1 MSSFFGLVLPSHVG
15 LQFPR
20 YFCSPRLAD
29 KPLSIELSVGTFGNS
44 LEVSVEKKSIAIKKT
59 KKAFTLMYYFDIGL
73 IFKISP
79 PGSIFIKPIL
89 NVKGPP
95 PNDLHCDLSGFEDD
109 TGKPENN
116 F

>member
-1 MSSFFGLVLPSHVG
+1 
-15 LQFPR
+15 
-20 YFCSPRLAD
+20 
-29 KPLSIELSVGTFGNS
+29 
-44 LEVSVEKKSIAIKKT
+44 
-59 KKAFTLMYYFDIGL
+59 MYYFDIGL

>member
-1 MSSFFGLVLPSHVG
+1 
-15 LQFPR
+15 
-20 YFCSPRLAD
+20 
-29 KPLSIELSVGTFGNS
+29 
-44 LEVSVEKKSIAIKKT
+44 
-59 KKAFTLMYYFDIGL
+59 MYYFDIGL

-116 F
+116 FYCVDGFVSLSLIFLWSR

>member
-1 MSSFFGLVLPSHVG
+1 
-15 LQFPR
+15 
-20 YFCSPRLAD
+20 
-29 KPLSIELSVGTFGNS
+29 
-44 LEVSVEKKSIAIKKT
+44 
-59 KKAFTLMYYFDIGL
+59 MYYFDIGL

-79 PGSIFIKPIL
+79 PGSIFIKTIL
-89 NVKGPP
+89 KGPP